1 MNKVD
6 ITMSAETFRQLL
18 EGGSPETI
26 IAKTESKEPDKRHM
40 VFQFLLNIS
49 KAFNHNGEITADNGV
64 YTVKRR

>member
-6 ITMSAETFRQLL
+6 ITMNAKTFRRLL
-18 EGGSPETI
+18 EGDKPETI
-26 IAKTESKEPDKRHM
+26 TAKTESKDPDKRHM

-49 KAFNHNGEITADNGV
+49 KAFNRHGEITADNGA